1 MKFVIKK
8 HVDQAAPAVLEAG
21 ARAYA
26 AIDPGV
32 DGPGGAI
39 FAPGPPGARP
49 AASGSVSAG
58 GEGSWDERAIKTVV
72 LLRRAIEDSWAGVV
86 QAAYIEEPQF
96 FEGGRGIVTA
106 RGGSLVKL
114 CLLAGMIAGRLSV
127 TMHTVR
133 LVPVRDWKGSCPK
146 DVMEPR
152 ILRKLKGWNPVTGT
166 THELDAVGL
175 GMYVRGAL

>member
-1 MKFVIKK
+1 MFAASQALDIRTVVEYRGLREFLEITSELEYQRLVNVIPMDAETKI
-8 HVDQAAPAVLEAG
+8 L
-21 ARAYA
+21 RSRLN
-26 AIDPGV
+26 
-32 DGPGGAI
+32 GAI
-39 FAPGPPGARP
+39 IRDYGEL
-49 AASGSVSAG
+49 G
-58 GEGSWDERAIKTVV
+58 GRGH
-72 LLRRAIEDSWAGVV
+72 
-86 QAAYIEEPQF
+86 YEEPQF

-175 GMYVRGAL
+175 GMYIRGAL